1 MLHFQLNSKQQA
13 TNKHSTGGGEGSRDP
28 ESKDMTEM
36 FDFGWSERP
45 YWDRKNWS
53 SLESYKEA
61 LRTSSTLYVGNL
73 SFYTQESQIYALFDQ
88 VSTWPNGPPP
98 PLHGTYHQHVADAA

>member
-1 MLHFQLNSKQQA
+1 
-13 TNKHSTGGGEGSRDP
+13 
-28 ESKDMTEM
+28 MTEM

-53 SLESYKEA
+53 SLEAYKEA
-61 LRTSSTLYVGNL
+61 LKVSTTLYVGNL

-88 VSTWPNGPPP
+88 VGCRVSKYAIGQLVEETEHK
-98 PLHGTYHQHVADAA
+98 LVL

>member
-1 MLHFQLNSKQQA
+1 
-13 TNKHSTGGGEGSRDP
+13 
-28 ESKDMTEM
+28 MTEM

-53 SLESYKEA
+53 SLEAYKEA
-61 LRTSSTLYVGNL
+61 LKTSTTLYVGNL

-88 VSTWPNGPPP
+88 VNKPRKRESVMRLPL
-98 PLHGTYHQHVADAA
+98 LHGLVSSFSLFALRRRQSPIWCAL

>member
-1 MLHFQLNSKQQA
+1 
-13 TNKHSTGGGEGSRDP
+13 
-28 ESKDMTEM
+28 M

-53 SLESYKEA
+53 SLEAYKEA
-61 LRTSSTLYVGNL
+61 LKTSTTLYVGNL

-88 VSTWPNGPPP
+88 VNKPRKRESVMRLPL
-98 PLHGTYHQHVADAA
+98 LHGLVSSFSLFALRRRQSPIWCAL